1 LKPRAPPPFRPFWR
15 FGMRRSER
23 RLVKEFIKDLE
34 YIKTLLERY
43 NSGEGSLADI
53 WDYVNARLDALR
65 ED

>member
-1 LKPRAPPPFRPFWR
+1 
-15 FGMRRSER
+15 MRRSER

-34 YIKTLLERY
+34 HIKTLLERY